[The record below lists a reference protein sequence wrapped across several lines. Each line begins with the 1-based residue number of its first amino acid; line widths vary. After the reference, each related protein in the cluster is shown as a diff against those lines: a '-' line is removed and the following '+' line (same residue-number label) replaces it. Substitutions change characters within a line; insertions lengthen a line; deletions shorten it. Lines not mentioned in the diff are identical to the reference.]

1 MCGIGVTLDTA
12 ERGRGAP
19 WAVPLMRHRGPDDE
33 GVVCERGGDVALEH
47 CRLAIIDPENP
58 EATQPFSD
66 PTGRWVLLYNGELFN
81 FRELR
86 AELEGRGAGFT
97 TESDTEVV
105 LQAFI
110 HGGVNA
116 CRRFRG
122 MFAFVV
128 YDRETG
134 DLFAVRDQIG
144 VKPLYWSLQDGVFV
158 ATSELRT
165 MLRHPMVGA
174 DLDLAGVIEYL
185 SFGHTSQGR
194 TIIEGVSTLAPG
206 HSLSLRG
213 GKVEVS
219 EYWDVLTPENG
230 AADGELAKDLL
241 ERLDGAVAASLV
253 SDVPL
258 SLMLSGGLDSSA
270 IAALAARHTEPSE
283 LTAYSVSFGLET
295 DESSAAARLARDLG
309 MRHRELLLT
318 EAELSGAFDAWLS
331 GMDVP
336 SANPT
341 WIAVSHI
348 ARAVHAD
355 GFKVLLSGDGGD
367 ELFGGYDRWMTYLRF
382 HDRVWR
388 RTPRVVKR
396 LGGRAAGP
404 ILGGLAGDIAR
415 RARDGGELFVG
426 SRPFHDD
433 ALRRHLGPVGQEAAA
448 VHPPEEGVAALRRRF
463 AERLPGGD
471 YLSWM
476 SYAALK
482 THLVEDYLARLDKLG
497 MQESVEG
504 RVPLLDPELARWA
517 LALPQEAKVPG
528 FRQKALFREAVE
540 PLLPDYI
547 TTRPKQGFC
556 PPVAAWS
563 ASLLADRLNGSSALV
578 EGGFVAPSAVSE
590 LRADGST
597 GGSFA
602 LWTLGTLML
611 WCDRNL

>member
-1 MCGIGVTLDTA
+1 MCGIGVTLDTGG
-12 ERGRGAP
+12 RGRGAP
-19 WAVPLMRHRGPDDE
+19 WAMASMRHRGPDDE
-33 GVVCERGGDVALEH
+33 GVVRERDGDLALEH

-58 EATQPFSD
+58 ESTQPFSD

-86 AELEGRGAGFT
+86 AELESAGVRFT

-105 LQAFI
+105 LHAFI
-110 HGGVNA
+110 RDGVDA

-128 YDRETG
+128 YDRETR

-144 VKPLYWSLQDGVFV
+144 VKPLYWSLRDGVFA

-165 MLRHPMVGA
+165 MLRHPTVGA
-174 DLDLAGVIEYL
+174 SLDLPGVIEYL

-194 TIIEGVSTLAPG
+194 TIVEGVRTLPPG
-206 HSLSLRG
+206 HWLRVHEG
-213 GKVEVS
+213 RVEVS
-219 EYWDVLTPENG
+219 EYWDVLPPENG
-230 AADGELAKDLL
+230 AVNGALAKDLL

-253 SDVPL
+253 SDVPI

-270 IAALAARHTEPSE
+270 IAALAARHVDPAE

-318 EAELSGAFDAWLS
+318 ENELGDAFDAWLS

-367 ELFGGYDRWMTYLRF
+367 ELFGGYDRWMKYLRF

-388 RTPRVVKR
+388 HTPSVAKR
-396 LGGRAAGP
+396 LGGRAAGRM
-404 ILGGLAGDIAR
+404 LGGLAGDIAR

-433 ALRRHLGPVGQEAAA
+433 ALRRHLGPVGREAASA
-448 VHPPEEGVAALRRRF
+448 HPPEEGVAALRRRF
-463 AERLPGGD
+463 DERLPGGD

-504 RVPLLDPELARWA
+504 RVPLLDPQLARWA
-517 LALPQEAKVPG
+517 LALPQEAKVPA

-563 ASLLADRLNGSSALV
+563 ASLLADRLTGSSALV
-578 EGGFVAPSAVSE
+578 EEGLVAPSAVAE

-611 WCDRNL
+611 WCERNL